1 MKRSSKAAL
10 VTPLGRNQCGSSFP
24 YGGMKLSRT
33 DFIALLTALSLAS
46 GIATAYAQ
54 DSHSMTHEAV
64 HSAPVTDS
72 RELVTFPEPLRA
84 KELANMRDHL
94 LTVSRI
100 QEYLS
105 RHEFD
110 QAAKLAEDRL
120 GMSSFGLHGA
130 HEVAPYMPKGM
141 QAAGT
146 AMHRAASRFAVATQ
160 EAAVDDDVGRAI
172 GALTEVTQACVAC
185 HAAYRL
191 K

>member
-1 MKRSSKAAL
+1 MSVGSKEKAGVPHMKRFRRVAL
-10 VTPLGRNQCGSSFP
+10 
-24 YGGMKLSRT
+24 
-33 DFIALLTALSLAS
+33 
-46 GIATAYAQ
+46 ATAAAAGFGLAAAAFGPPALAQ
-54 DSHSMTHEAV
+54 VEHSMSHEEM
-64 HSAPVTDS
+64 HSAPVEDS
-72 RELVTFPEPLRA
+72 RELVVFPEPLRV

-94 LTVSRI
+94 ITLSRI

-105 RHEFD
+105 RHQFD
-110 QAAKLAEDRL
+110 EAAKLAEQRL

-141 QAAGT
+141 QDAGT
-146 AMHRAASRFAVATQ
+146 AMHHAASRFAITSQ

-191 K
+191 R

>member
-1 MKRSSKAAL
+1 M
-10 VTPLGRNQCGSSFP
+10 
-24 YGGMKLSRT
+24 SRT
-33 DFIALLTALSLAS
+33 DFIALLAALGIGF
-46 GIATAYAQ
+46 GIAPAYAQ
-54 DSHSMTHEAV
+54 DSHSMTHEAM
-64 HSAPVTDS
+64 HSSPVEDS
-72 RELVTFPEPLRA
+72 RQLVTFPGPLRA

-94 LTVSRI
+94 RTLSQI

-105 RHEFD
+105 QHDFD
-110 QAAKLAEDRL
+110 QAAKLAEERL

-141 QAAGT
+141 QEAGT
-146 AMHRAASRFAVATQ
+146 AMHHAASRFAVAAQ
-160 EAAVDDDVGRAI
+160 EAAVEDDVGRAI